1 MYASAGNEST
11 SIFFCDKSSLFV
23 CVMNGL
29 LFYDLFIFFR
39 FVLICF
45 DLFFVLILSFGFS
58 FQF

>member
-1 MYASAGNEST
+1 MHASAGNEGT
-11 SIFFCDKSSLFV
+11 SIFFCDESSLFV

-39 FVLICF
+39 FVLT
-45 DLFFVLILSFGFS
+45 LSFGFS